1 MLEQYIGYAYL
12 FLAAIGFAY
21 MYSKSR
27 EKARMAA
34 KGGWTSFRGVALT
47 FVGVFGLVGL
57 LDAFI
62 PLALI
67 EKLLG
72 SQALA
77 GESLE
82 GMMDE

>member
-1 MLEQYIGYAYL
+1 
-12 FLAAIGFAY
+12 
-21 MYSKSR
+21 
-27 EKARMAA
+27 
-34 KGGWTSFRGVALT
+34 
-47 FVGVFGLVGL
+47 VGL

-62 PLALI
+62 PPALI

>member
-1 MLEQYIGYAYL
+1 
-12 FLAAIGFAY
+12 
-21 MYSKSR
+21 
-27 EKARMAA
+27 MAA

-62 PLALI
+62 PPALI

-77 GESLE
+77 GESRE